1 MIRRNITTP
10 LLDALAD
17 NPVVL
22 LHGARQTGKSTL
34 VQWLASEGHP
44 ARYLTLDDAG
54 VLAAVREDPSGFL
67 AAVEGPIV
75 LDEVQRAPGL
85 FLAIKTA
92 VDRDRRAGR
101 FLLTGSANVMQLPR
115 LSESLVGRME
125 VLTLW
130 PMSQGEIEAVKEDF
144 IDVVFSDVL
153 WSKIKIREKM
163 SGLVGRML
171 RGGYPA
177 VLSRTSEARQKA
189 WFGSYIT
196 TILQR
201 DVRDLAN
208 IEGLTQLPRLLTLL
222 AARAASLLNFSELSR
237 SIAFPQT
244 TLKRYLAL
252 LESTFMVQTLP
263 AWSGNLG
270 KRLVKAPRLILND
283 TGLLAYLLGLS
294 RERLADNTTLVGP
307 LLQNFVVMELRK
319 QVPWSRTQAQLFH
332 FRTQTGHEVDLLLE
346 DAAGRLVGVEIK
358 ASATINS
365 RDFKGL
371 RALAEATGRRFHRG
385 VVLYTGAET
394 IPFGERFHALPVS
407 VLWSGKRTQPSS
419 RNKTRS
425 SIR

>member
-153 WSKIKIREKM
+153 WNKIKIRENM
-163 SGLVGRML
+163 SELVGRML

-346 DAAGRLVGVEIK
+346 DAAGRLVGIEIK
-358 ASATINS
+358 ARATINS

>member
-130 PMSQGEIEAVKEDF
+130 PMSQGEIEAVEEDF

-153 WSKIKIREKM
+153 RNKIKIRENM

-177 VLSRTSEARQKA
+177 VLSRTSEVRQKA

-294 RERLADNTTLVGP
+294 RARLADNTTLVGP

-346 DAAGRLVGVEIK
+346 DAAGRLVGIEIK
-358 ASATINS
+358 ARATINS